1 MFEYFLLLM
10 ALGFVVNNVNQREQR
25 ARIGLLGT
33 YLARYRIENLMEN
46 LIQGY
51 MRALGEA
58 DLQRQASIWSLLG
71 TAEVELC
78 EQFNAFSQDFSGV
91 SADLA
96 RVSKLPIAL
105 PYAAKWL
112 ASHTFDMRRALSL
125 HANAIA
131 LAVSAHPDSPKAK
144 SFTLMAELLLMQ
156 HTCHWFCRS
165 KLVASARLLAR
176 HKTPYPK
183 VLASVT
189 PGTRRGYCALV
200 GCAPA

>member
-10 ALGFVVNNVNQREQR
+10 ALAFVVNNINQREQR
-25 ARIGLLGT
+25 GRIGLLGT
-33 YLARYRIENLMEN
+33 YLARHKIENLMEN

-51 MRALGEA
+51 MRALGES
-58 DLQRQASIWSLLG
+58 DTQRQASIWSMLG
-71 TAEVELC
+71 TAETELC
-78 EQFNAFSQDFSGV
+78 QQFNAFAQEFSDV
-91 SADLA
+91 RPELA

-112 ASHTFDMRRALSL
+112 SSHTFDMRRALSL
-125 HANAIA
+125 HAHAIA
-131 LAVSAHPDSPKAK
+131 QATCAYPESPKER

-156 HTCHWFCRS
+156 HSCHWFCRS

-183 VLASVT
+183 VLASVA
-189 PGTRRGYCALV
+189 PQSRQAYCKLV
-200 GCAPA
+200 GCAG